1 MQYKTE
7 EELNNEIE
15 KELLDYQ
22 EQMNNETEESNFSWP
37 KAIVLIILLIMFF
50 SPILKMLF
58 I

>member
-22 EQMNNETEESNFSWP
+22 EQMNNETEKSNFSWP